1 MLSKDEVDAFE
12 DQDGREKWQPED
24 PKLVKRGR
32 RTRCNV
38 GGCSDI
44 VRRSRAALRECAAG
58 ADSSALRSSE

>member
-1 MLSKDEVDAFE
+1 VLSKDEVDAFE

-44 VRRSRAALRECAAG
+44 V
-58 ADSSALRSSE
+58 